1 MDVLTLLIAAAFYV
15 LFAVSIRRYL
25 QHRGQ
30 LELAVVL
37 VFTSTAAL
45 FAVSMINTLI
55 PAVAP
60 FTGPIAVTLLV
71 AQPPL
76 MVGLVGLIVRLPR
89 WAGPAAAIG
98 FVSAVAV
105 FYLTNRSVPGV
116 LFLVGYFAFTEIA
129 AAAVL
134 IREGRRRQGFPR
146 VRLTVAGTASVLFG
160 LSIFISGLASA
171 ARGGAGAPAD
181 PTVQAL
187 SRSLALIAGLGY
199 LAAFVPPEWM
209 RNLGHR
215 ALAFDLMR
223 SIASS
228 PTGTEQRVLW
238 GALASA
244 ASSILGTSRI
254 RITNGD
260 DVLADDRDPAL
271 VVPVDEQEAGPPA
284 LEVPIVLDGRGVAT
298 LVADL
303 DGRPLFLEDDVALIG
318 LLGSL
323 TARAVERERA
333 VATLTHA
340 ARAVD
345 EAEAVRASEARF
357 RSLLEAEPN
366 AIMSVDAAGLIRWC
380 TKTATELFQMTDTE
394 LVGRRLD
401 ELVAPVTS
409 ARSSTGSSSEVVR
422 YEATGRRHDGAVFPA
437 EVARTPFMFDGQ
449 PSHMVVVSDVTW
461 RQEADALRD
470 RFIDVLSHEL
480 RTPVTS
486 IFGGTQVL
494 LSRRDSLDRETTNE
508 LLSDVGGEA
517 ERLQRMI
524 ENLLILARVERGA
537 DVLEVNPVL
546 LHRLLPEVIAR
557 ERAMWP
563 AITLDAAIPVS
574 IPLVSG
580 DEASISLVIR
590 NLLSNAAK
598 YAGGEATVK
607 VTVAADQADEV
618 TVRVEDNGPGITPA
632 EADQLF
638 ELYFR
643 SEAVG
648 LAPGSGIGLFVCR
661 QLVAAMGGRIW
672 AKSRESGGAEFGFS
686 LPLWVEEPL
695 DEASGAPS
703 PAGWIPLEQVD
714 IRAQPV

>member
-15 LFAVSIRRYL
+15 PFAVSIRRYL

-45 FAVSMINTLI
+45 FAVSFINSLF

-60 FTGPIAVTLLV
+60 YTGPIAVTLLV
-71 AQPPL
+71 AQPAL

-98 FVSAVAV
+98 FVASVAT

-116 LFLVGYFAFTEIA
+116 LFLVGYFALTEIA
-129 AAAVL
+129 AAIVL

-146 VRLTVAGTASVLFG
+146 VRLTIAGTASVLFG

-171 ARGGAGAPAD
+171 ARGGGGTPAD
-181 PTVQAL
+181 PTIQAL
-187 SRSLALIAGLGY
+187 SRSIALIAGLGY
-199 LAAFVPPEWM
+199 LAAFVPPGWL
-209 RNLGHR
+209 RNIGHR

-254 RITNGD
+254 RIKSGD
-260 DVLADDRDPAL
+260 DILAHDIDPELTERRDDHDHRSA
-271 VVPVDEQEAGPPA
+271 A
-284 LEVPIVLDGRGVAT
+284 LEVPITLDGRGVAT
-298 LVADL
+298 LIADL
-303 DGRPLFLEDDVALIG
+303 GGRPLFLEDDIALIE

-333 VATLTHA
+333 VATLTEA
-340 ARAVD
+340 ARAAD

-357 RSLLEAEPN
+357 RALLEAEPN

-380 TKTATELFQMTDTE
+380 TKTAAEMFQLPDSE

-401 ELVAPVTS
+401 DVVAPATS
-409 ARSSTGSSSEVVR
+409 ARSSTGSSAAVLR
-422 YEATGRRHDGAVFPA
+422 YEATGRRHDGEAFPA
-437 EVARTPFMFDGQ
+437 EVARTPFTFDGE
-449 PSHMVVVSDVTW
+449 PSHMVVVTDVTW
-461 RQEADALRD
+461 RQEADAMRD

-494 LSRRDSLDRETTNE
+494 LSRGSTLAEATRNE
-508 LLSDVGGEA
+508 LLADVGGEA

-537 DVLEVNPVL
+537 DVLEVSPVL

-557 ERAMWP
+557 ELSTSPGIR
-563 AITLDAAIPVS
+563 LDAQIPVS

-598 YAGGEATVK
+598 YAGTNATVR
-607 VTVAADQADEV
+607 VMVAADGRDEV
-618 TVRVEDNGPGITPA
+618 TVRVVDDGPGISAT

-638 ELYFR
+638 DLYFR
-643 SEAVG
+643 SEAASP
-648 LAPGSGIGLFVCR
+648 APGSGIGLFVCR

-672 AKSRESGGAEFGFS
+672 AKSREEGGAEFGFS
-686 LPLWVEEPL
+686 LPLWVEEHL
-695 DEASGAPS
+695 EEAVGS
-703 PAGWIPLEQVD
+703 PAAAWGADVRPQI
-714 IRAQPV
+714 A